1 MRRLPKTTLLKD
13 RLSRRLATYE
23 RRQRL
28 WEITA
33 ALLEMPSHSITQ
45 DSFMA
50 TMTMSPKSNA
60 KTQQS
65 CATTSIIVIVQE
77 VDDTKG
83 LEEGMEVAATMVATV
98 VEGME
103 VEVTEEGQ

>member
-1 MRRLPKTTLLKD
+1 
-13 RLSRRLATYE
+13 
-23 RRQRL
+23 
-28 WEITA
+28 
-33 ALLEMPSHSITQ
+33 
-45 DSFMA
+45 MA

-65 CATTSIIVIVQE
+65 CATSIIVIVQE

-103 VEVTEEGQ
+103 VEVTEEGMEEVMEEGMEVGSMGTQRCVMLCERVSPVMRLWGMV